1 MKRAE
6 YYRDIKGVVV
16 SSVDVGERDRLI
28 TVLTAEEG
36 LITLLAPSA
45 RVAKSRLMSPTQL
58 LSYSSFTVTERGERL
73 VLKEAHS
80 IDTFYGLREGLS
92 RAALASYIAE
102 VVSYTGTEQPDAQL
116 LRLVLNTLYATERE
130 LYPLAQIK
138 AAFELRYATEL
149 GFMPDMGGCSIC
161 GGAPTGAVLHIERG
175 NLVCRDCRDSL
186 EDSMRREDTPH
197 ESLVALLS
205 PATIAAIDYITSA
218 PLERLFSF
226 KLEEDELHLLGI
238 AAEEYLLYHTDHIYT
253 SLEFYKQVCD

>member
-1 MKRAE
+1 MKRVE
-6 YYRDIKGVVV
+6 YFHDIKGVVV
-16 SSVDVGERDRLI
+16 SAVDVGERDRLI

-36 LITLLAPSA
+36 LVTLFAPSA

-58 LSYSSFTVTERGERL
+58 LSYSTFTVTERGERL

-80 IDTFYGLREGLS
+80 IDTFYALREGLT

-102 VVSYTGTEQPDAQL
+102 VVSYTGTAQPDAQL

-130 LYPLAQIK
+130 LYPLSQIK
-138 AAFELRYATEL
+138 AAFEFRYASEL

-161 GGAPTGAVLHIERG
+161 GGAPADAVLHIERG
-175 NLVCRDCRDSL
+175 HLVCKDCRGSL
-186 EDSMRREDTPH
+186 DDAMRRDEVPH

-205 PATIAAIDYITSA
+205 PATIAAIDYITTA

-226 KLEEDELHLLGI
+226 KLDPDELSLLGV

>member
-6 YYRDIKGVVV
+6 YFRDIKGVVV

-36 LITLLAPSA
+36 LVTLFAPSA

-58 LSYSSFTVTERGERL
+58 LSYSTFTVAERGERL

-80 IDTFYGLREGLS
+80 LDTFYGLREGLA

-102 VVSYTGTEQPDAQL
+102 VISYTGTAQPDAQL

-130 LYPLAQIK
+130 LYPLSQIK
-138 AAFELRYATEL
+138 AAFELRYASEL
-149 GFMPDMGGCSIC
+149 GFMPDVDGCSIC
-161 GGAPTGAVLHIERG
+161 GGAPTDAVLHIEQG
-175 NLVCRDCRDSL
+175 SLVCKDCRGTLEESL
-186 EDSMRREDTPH
+186 RRDEAPH

-205 PATIAAIDYITSA
+205 AATISAIAYIISA

-226 KLEEDELHLLGI
+226 KLEEDELSLLGI